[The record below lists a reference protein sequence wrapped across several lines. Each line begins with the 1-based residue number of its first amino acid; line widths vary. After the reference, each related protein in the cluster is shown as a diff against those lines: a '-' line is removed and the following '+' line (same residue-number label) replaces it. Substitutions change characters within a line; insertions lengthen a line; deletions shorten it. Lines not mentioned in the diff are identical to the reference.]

1 MELKKILLEKS
12 QEAWEN
18 YLPSISIDCVVFGF
32 HDAALKVL
40 VLKLKEKTLWG
51 LPGGFINKRENL
63 DEAAGRIL
71 KNRCGKYLSKSV

>member
-1 MELKKILLEKS
+1 MELKKILEKS

-40 VLKLKEKTLWG
+40 VLKLKEKPFGDSWRL
-51 LPGGFINKRENL
+51 
-63 DEAAGRIL
+63 
-71 KNRCGKYLSKSV
+71 Y